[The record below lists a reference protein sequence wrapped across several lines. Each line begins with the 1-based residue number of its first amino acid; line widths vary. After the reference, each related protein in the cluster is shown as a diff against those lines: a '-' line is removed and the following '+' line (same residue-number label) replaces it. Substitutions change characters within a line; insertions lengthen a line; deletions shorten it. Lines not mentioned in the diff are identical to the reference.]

1 MNNHKA
7 DVFFMSAHIK
17 AGIGN
22 AERRTGVAWTALA
35 QAVTMQL
42 LLTEEIFQ
50 VRKWKQQIMP

>member
-1 MNNHKA
+1 MNYHKG
-7 DVFFMSAHIK
+7 DVFFMTAHIK

-22 AERRTGVAWTALA
+22 TERRTGVAWAALA

>member
-1 MNNHKA
+1 MT
-7 DVFFMSAHIK
+7 AHTK

-22 AERRTGVAWTALA
+22 TERRTGVAWAALA